1 MYEYVKGK
9 ITIIS
14 PKYIVVENNGI
25 GYNIKTPNPYNYE
38 LDSTVTVYTYL
49 HVREEV
55 FELYG
60 FPTLAERDFFLT
72 LLSVKGIGPKG
83 ALAILASGKTE
94 ETINAI
100 KESNSRY
107 LEKFPGIGAKASQQ
121 IILDLNGKLNFEERK
136 AQERID
142 PKVEDVKDALKN
154 LGYKQSEIKK
164 VEPVIQANVNEPM
177 GSLIKIALKALLTI

>member
-1 MYEYVKGK
+1 MYEYIKGK
-9 ITIIS
+9 ITIIT
-14 PKYIVVENNGI
+14 PKYIVIENNGV
-25 GYNIKTPNPYNYE
+25 GYNVKTPNPYNYE

-49 HVREEV
+49 HVREDV

-60 FPTLAERDFFLT
+60 FSSLSERDFFLS
-72 LLSVKGIGPKG
+72 LISVKGIGPKG

-136 AQERID
+136 TQLKLD

-154 LGYKQSEIKK
+154 LGYKQAEIKK
-164 VEPVIQANVNEPM
+164 IEPVIEANVNEPM
-177 GSLIKIALKALLTI
+177 NSLIKIALKALLTI

>member
-1 MYEYVKGK
+1 MYEYIKGK
-9 ITIIS
+9 ITNIT
-14 PKYIVVENNGI
+14 PKYIVIDNNGI

-38 LDSTVTVYTYL
+38 LDSLVTVYTYL
-49 HVREEV
+49 HVREDV

-60 FPTLAERDFFLT
+60 FSSLYERDFFLS
-72 LLSVKGIGPKG
+72 LISVKGIGPKG

-136 AQERID
+136 AKKEVD
-142 PKVEDVKDALKN
+142 PRVEDVKDALKN
-154 LGYKQSEIKK
+154 LGYKAQEIKK
-164 VEPVIQANVNEPM
+164 VEPIIEEHINEPM
-177 GSLIKIALKALLTI
+177 GNVIKIALKALLTI

>member
-1 MYEYVKGK
+1 MYEYIKGK
-9 ITIIS
+9 VTIIT
-14 PKYIVVENNGI
+14 PKYITVENNNI

-38 LDSTVTVYTYL
+38 LDSLVTIYTYL
-49 HVREEV
+49 HVREDV

-60 FPTLAERDFFLT
+60 FSSLDERDFFLS
-72 LLSVKGIGPKG
+72 LISVKGIGPKG

-121 IILDLNGKLNFEERK
+121 IILDLNGKLNFDERK
-136 AQERID
+136 APEKVD
-142 PKVEDVKDALKN
+142 PKVEDVKATLKN
-154 LGYKQSEIKK
+154 LGYKQVEIKK
-164 VEPVIQANVNEPM
+164 VEPIIIANINEPM